1 MNLQILMRSFTIRV
15 RMLGAIGVV
24 FALLALVGGAGL
36 FGMLRVQH
44 ASADNMGRAYA
55 QFQALTTLRTDMNQV
70 RRLEKDMI
78 IGYEKPEQVKELHGQ
93 WQEGLSRV
101 ARAAAAFAALAGDED
116 KAVLAEVGKRV
127 QTYGAAFEG
136 VARQLEASGYDNATV
151 ANRVGRQ
158 AVASFDEAEK
168 ALNRLDTSVQ
178 ARLDQSGQAGE
189 AVVRQTEIMF
199 AVALLLAALIVA
211 PLTILNMQSICEPVE
226 QARRMAQATARGD
239 LSLTMAVHG
248 TDETAHLQQAL
259 LEMQHSLRGMV
270 SQMRE
275 TSDSIATASQE
286 IASGNQDLSGRT
298 EQTAGNVQQT
308 VSSMTQLTG
317 NVQQTASSAQ
327 TAHQLVASASDA
339 ATRGGAVVEQVVSN
353 MQDISASSHKIA
365 AIIGVIDGIAFQTNI
380 LALNAAVEAA
390 RAGEQ
395 GRGFAVVASEVRALA
410 QRSAGAANEIK
421 TLIGTSVSN
430 VESGARLVSD
440 AGATMR
446 EIVYSVQRVSDVIGE
461 ITAAAVEQSSGIGQ
475 VNLAVNEIDEM
486 TQQNAALVEESA
498 AAAESL
504 KDQAQRLS
512 QAVGQFNLGA
522 MHTA

>member
-1 MNLQILMRSFTIRV
+1 M
-15 RMLGAIGVV
+15 
-24 FALLALVGGAGL
+24 
-36 FGMLRVQH
+36 
-44 ASADNMGRAYA
+44 
-55 QFQALTTLRTDMNQV
+55 
-70 RRLEKDMI
+70 
-78 IGYEKPEQVKELHGQ
+78 
-93 WQEGLSRV
+93 
-101 ARAAAAFAALAGDED
+101 
-116 KAVLAEVGKRV
+116 
-127 QTYGAAFEG
+127 
-136 VARQLEASGYDNATV
+136 
-151 ANRVGRQ
+151 
-158 AVASFDEAEK
+158 
-168 ALNRLDTSVQ
+168 
-178 ARLDQSGQAGE
+178 
-189 AVVRQTEIMF
+189 
-199 AVALLLAALIVA
+199 
-211 PLTILNMQSICEPVE
+211 
-226 QARRMAQATARGD
+226 
-239 LSLTMAVHG
+239 
-248 TDETAHLQQAL
+248 
-259 LEMQHSLRGMV
+259 
-270 SQMRE
+270 
-275 TSDSIATASQE
+275 
-286 IASGNQDLSGRT
+286 
-298 EQTAGNVQQT
+298 
-308 VSSMTQLTG
+308 
-317 NVQQTASSAQ
+317 QQTASSAQ

-446 EIVYSVQRVSDVIGE
+446 EIVNSVQRVSDVIGE

>member
-1 MNLQILMRSFTIRV
+1 
-15 RMLGAIGVV
+15 MLAGANPVL
-24 FALLALVGGAGL
+24 ALLQDFVKLARWEDRGYYANRVAAEKAQRQLHRLTRRAGEL
-36 FGMLRVQH
+36 
-44 ASADNMGRAYA
+44 
-55 QFQALTTLRTDMNQV
+55 LRT
-70 RRLEKDMI
+70 
-78 IGYEKPEQVKELHGQ
+78 P
-93 WQEGLSRV
+93 V
-101 ARAAAAFAALAGDED
+101 AAALAAAAKGMGFPD
-116 KAVLAEVGKRV
+116 
-127 QTYGAAFEG
+127 
-136 VARQLEASGYDNATV
+136 
-151 ANRVGRQ
+151 
-158 AVASFDEAEK
+158 
-168 ALNRLDTSVQ
+168 
-178 ARLDQSGQAGE
+178 
-189 AVVRQTEIMF
+189 
-199 AVALLLAALIVA
+199 
-211 PLTILNMQSICEPVE
+211 
-226 QARRMAQATARGD
+226 
-239 LSLTMAVHG
+239 
-248 TDETAHLQQAL
+248 LQQLQASL
-259 LEMQHSLRGMV
+259 LHLE
-270 SQMRE
+270 E
-275 TSDSIATASQE
+275 AAI
-286 IASGNQDLSGRT
+286 GRFRPG
-298 EQTAGNVQQT
+298 EQQQRRC
-308 VSSMTQLTG
+308 
-317 NVQQTASSAQ
+317 AAAEDEAQ

-353 MQDISASSHKIA
+353 MKDISASSHKIA

-446 EIVYSVQRVSDVIGE
+446 EIVSSVQRVSDVIGE

-486 TQQNAALVEESA
+486 TQQNAALVEQSA

-522 MHTA
+522 AHMA

>member
-44 ASADNMGRAYA
+44 ASTDILGNAYG
-55 QFQALTTLRTDMNQV
+55 QFQALTTLRSEMNLV

-78 IGYEKPEQVKELHGQ
+78 IGYEKPEVVKELHVK
-93 WQEGLSRV
+93 WQDGLNRT
-101 ARAAAAFAALAGDED
+101 AAAVVAFAALAGDQD
-116 KAVLAEVGKRV
+116 KTLLAEVGKRV
-127 QTYGAAFEG
+127 QAYGAAFEG

-168 ALNRLDTSVQ
+168 SLTRLDSSVQ
-178 ARLDQSGQAGE
+178 ARLDQSGQSGQ
-189 AVVRQTEIMF
+189 AVVRQTEVMF

-226 QARRMAQATARGD
+226 QARRLAQATASGD
-239 LSLTMAVHG
+239 LSLTMQVHG
-248 TDETAHLQQAL
+248 RDETAQLQQAL
-259 LEMQHSLRGMV
+259 LDMQNSLRGMV

-353 MQDISASSHKIA
+353 MKDISASSHKIA

-446 EIVYSVQRVSDVIGE
+446 EIVSSVQRVSDVIGE

-486 TQQNAALVEESA
+486 TQQNAALVEQSA

-522 MHTA
+522 AHMA